1 VRALRTIAALS
12 LALAVQTTLTG
23 LFARGTDALDLVL
36 VVVVYVGLTA
46 GPISGLAAGTVAGLV
61 QDALSSGILGIG
73 SLAKTVVGYLAGVVG
88 TQFIVTAAVP
98 RFIVF
103 AAATALHGL
112 LFMGAYVLLD
122 LRSFPAAWPAMATQ
136 AVANGVVG
144 VLATKFVDWW
154 PRFVERRRA
163 VRAHRLK
170 R

>member
-1 VRALRTIAALS
+1 VRALRIIAALA

-23 LFARGTDALDLVL
+23 LLARGTAAVDLVL
-36 VVVVYVGLTA
+36 VVVIYVGLTA
-46 GPISGLAAGTVAGLV
+46 GPIPGLAAGTVAGLV

-73 SLAKTVVGYLAGVVG
+73 GLSKTVAGFLAGVVG
-88 TQFIVTAAVP
+88 TQFIVAAAVP

-103 AAATALHGL
+103 AAATALHAG

-122 LRSFPAAWPAMATQ
+122 LRSFPAAWPAIATQ
-136 AVANGVVG
+136 AVSNGLVG

-154 PRFVERRRA
+154 PRFAERRRA